1 MRDKSFPTLF
11 LFMLLISLV
20 ILIIIP
26 LTIIF
31 ILILILILLLPILIV
46 GCSPRVVR
54 HSILENNRSK
64 LGPAGPAKDYRKG
77 SPSWQE
83 LEENSGY
90 CRRNC
95 PQFQRE
101 CLALN

>member
-31 ILILILILLLPILIV
+31 ILILILIHIILILPILIV

-54 HSILENNRSK
+54 HSILENNGSK

-77 SPSWQE
+77 SP
-83 LEENSGY
+83 L
-90 CRRNC
+90 
-95 PQFQRE
+95 
-101 CLALN
+101 LART